1 LNIEVKI
8 FLSGEKTRHYTE
20 YLSCSAVKMVNGYW
34 AGLPSV
40 TVSIFGNLELNF
52 SAISECSGT
61 KGRANK

>member
-1 LNIEVKI
+1 MEAKI
-8 FLSGEKTRHYTE
+8 FLSGEKTRHYIE
-20 YLSCSAVKMVNGYW
+20 CLSCSAVKMVNGYW

-61 KGRANK
+61 KGRTDK

>member
-1 LNIEVKI
+1 MEAKI
-8 FLSGEKTRHYTE
+8 FLSDEKTRHYIE
-20 YLSCSAVKMVNGYW
+20 CLSYSAVKMVNGYW

-61 KGRANK
+61 KGRVDK